1 MKKSLFLIV
10 IINIVFS
17 FENNIT
23 NIIAKK
29 NLNSPEVNLFE
40 NEDHQVIEIEGNEK
54 IEIMKNTSYLFKI
67 VNKLN
72 VYFYESEIENIFQ
85 FKDETFCNKICF
97 INDQEIIVNP
107 FKNLT
112 NNINVIIIAYTLL
125 DESFKNEL
133 FDLEDE
139 KIFFYQNNNEQVLYL
154 NSYHTSLK
162 CYLAEYKDGITPLD
176 ISYRNEKFFTH
187 ILGDISLLTP
197 NVTYIVIMESINAN
211 FKIFSYMYLDTLYN
225 NY

>member
-10 IINIVFS
+10 LINIVFS
-17 FENNIT
+17 KRISNENNIT
-23 NIIAKK
+23 NLLSEK
-29 NLNSPEVNLFE
+29 NLNSHEENLFE
-40 NEDHQVIEIEGNEK
+40 DEEYEEIEIERNEK
-54 IEIMKNTSYLFKI
+54 LEIMKNTSYLFTIK
-67 VNKLN
+67 NKSN

-133 FDLEDE
+133 FDLEEE
-139 KIFFYQNNNEQVLYL
+139 KIFFYQNNIEQVLYL

-162 CYLAEYKDGITPLD
+162 CYLGEYKDGITPLD
-176 ISYRNEKFFTH
+176 ISFRNEKFFTP
-187 ILGDISLLTP
+187 ILGNISILTP
-197 NVTYIVIMESINAN
+197 NVIYCNNGIN
-211 FKIFSYMYLDTLYN
+211 
-225 NY
+225 